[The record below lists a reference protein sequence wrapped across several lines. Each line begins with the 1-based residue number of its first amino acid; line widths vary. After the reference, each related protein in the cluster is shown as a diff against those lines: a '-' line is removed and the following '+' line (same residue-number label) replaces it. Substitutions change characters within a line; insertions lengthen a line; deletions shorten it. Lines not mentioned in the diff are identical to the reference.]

1 MNIILLTRILFTG
14 VYIFWLLISIIY
26 IDSLGSLSQ
35 SLPQNIIGWLAIIIL
50 TSAILFYAYYKKIK
64 ICITL
69 PALCYISAI
78 ITLSINLFIPDN
90 NNELNFWYL
99 SGIIVGITFYIS
111 GLQIENKSL
120 IKNYCI
126 YSYILTSSIQS
137 VITIYQY
144 FFEADIFYLAS
155 DMRSNGLSQQ
165 INILSVNMT
174 TAYLLTITVIIL
186 SLFSLKENKH
196 EKIRVIIL
204 AFLLLL
210 FTITI
215 VILQSVTTWLLFF
228 VLVSIFTC
236 LFIKKNKNLVISILL
251 ITLIAIFIGVYLL
264 KLAPNFIDNDF
275 INQFH
280 LKQMLRFSINLF
292 LEKPYEAWEQSLLI
306 YNNYE
311 KVAIPFL
318 THQYYIISHSHNG
331 ILLWLMKNSII
342 NILSLS
348 LLITGSI
355 YIIYQSIIKYKKNGN
370 GYSLAIILD
379 IIPLIVY
386 AIVEYPFV
394 LSVFHWGNIILFLS
408 FSDISFKLKNQTLI
422 YIDKRFSSLICL
434 IISIIGVTMIFI
446 SAILFNYF

>member
-204 AFLLLL
+204 AFLLLV

-236 LFIKKNKNLVISILL
+236 LFIKKNKHLVISILL

-306 YNNYE
+306 YNNHE

>member
-111 GLQIENKSL
+111 GLQIENKLL

-186 SLFSLKENKH
+186 SLFSLKEKKH

-204 AFLLLL
+204 AFLLLV

-251 ITLIAIFIGVYLL
+251 ITYC
-264 KLAPNFIDNDF
+264 IDEVK
-275 INQFH
+275 I
-280 LKQMLRFSINLF
+280 
-292 LEKPYEAWEQSLLI
+292 
-306 YNNYE
+306 
-311 KVAIPFL
+311 
-318 THQYYIISHSHNG
+318 
-331 ILLWLMKNSII
+331 
-342 NILSLS
+342 
-348 LLITGSI
+348 
-355 YIIYQSIIKYKKNGN
+355 
-370 GYSLAIILD
+370 
-379 IIPLIVY
+379 
-386 AIVEYPFV
+386 
-394 LSVFHWGNIILFLS
+394 
-408 FSDISFKLKNQTLI
+408 
-422 YIDKRFSSLICL
+422 
-434 IISIIGVTMIFI
+434 
-446 SAILFNYF
+446 